1 MIDEIIPFS
10 VIRHNFGIEKKKLC
24 EFLCSKNVAPGHI
37 IQHKPPISEE
47 CLFSYLHAFYE
58 QQHAVNT

>member
-10 VIRHNFGIEKKKLC
+10 VICHNFGIEKKKLC

-37 IQHKPPISEE
+37 IQHLAIYMHFMNNNM
-47 CLFSYLHAFYE
+47 L
-58 QQHAVNT
+58 